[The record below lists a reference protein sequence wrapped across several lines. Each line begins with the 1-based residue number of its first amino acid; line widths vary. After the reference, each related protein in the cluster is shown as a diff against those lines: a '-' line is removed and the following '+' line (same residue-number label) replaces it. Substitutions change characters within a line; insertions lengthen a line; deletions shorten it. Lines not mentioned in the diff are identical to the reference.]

1 MKRVLS
7 PYFSQN
13 LSAPLHAADL
23 SSVASSQILKSEADA
38 LVKLSPYFLG
48 GSIEPTNME
57 HNEDSGH
64 GQTNKEENGKKTKA
78 ALALQG
84 QRRKAPIKVDNASL
98 FGRALY
104 DQRNVWSSKRQ
115 QPSK

>member
-78 ALALQG
+78 AQG

-98 FGRALY
+98 FGRAMIKK
-104 DQRNVWSSKRQ
+104 NVWSSKRQ

>member
-48 GSIEPTNME
+48 GNIEPTNME

-78 ALALQG
+78 AQG